1 MSPSP
6 RFYASGFALSVP
18 AGAVSCDGLSSALL
32 PDLFCSPAK
41 ASSDASLR
49 LCHET
54 LSQMP
59 MASSSQE
66 TETGRSCDIWIWTWI
81 LTLQSSG
88 YPDLPRIMI
97 KVASKIATEVALIL
111 VIRKL
116 KNL

>member
-1 MSPSP
+1 MLH
-6 RFYASGFALSVP
+6 FG
-18 AGAVSCDGLSSALL
+18 SAMKHYL
-32 PDLFCSPAK
+32 K
-41 ASSDASLR
+41 NI
-49 LCHET
+49 
-54 LSQMP
+54 
-59 MASSSQE
+59 SSSQE